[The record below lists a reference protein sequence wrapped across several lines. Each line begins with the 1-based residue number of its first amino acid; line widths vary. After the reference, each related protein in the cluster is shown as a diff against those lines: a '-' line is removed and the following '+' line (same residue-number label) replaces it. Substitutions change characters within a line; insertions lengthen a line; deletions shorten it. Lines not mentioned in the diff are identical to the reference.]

1 MKKITWKNNTVKRNT
16 FKKGVLKK
24 NRLAAAGVILAM
36 ALLAAGCAGETGVQK
51 AEERDGQTTLKIGVC
66 AGPYGDM
73 FTKAVAPYLEE
84 KGYKT
89 EIVEFTDYV
98 QPDMALAEGEID
110 ANLMQHQAYLD
121 QFAKDNQVDIVS
133 VINVP
138 TLGMGIFSDTRSE
151 LSELN
156 EGARVALPA
165 DAVNE
170 TKAGTADILENPK
183 KLEFVTMDA
192 AQISRS
198 LDSVAIGLIPGN
210 YAIAAGMDYRKAL
223 AVERLQEEMKN
234 VIAVR
239 ADEKEGEGSIGSLL
253 KEAVES
259 DAFSR
264 AITED
269 SFYDGFDRPQ
279 WWEEK

>member
-1 MKKITWKNNTVKRNT
+1 
-16 FKKGVLKK
+16 
-24 NRLAAAGVILAM
+24 
-36 ALLAAGCAGETGVQK
+36 
-51 AEERDGQTTLKIGVC
+51 
-66 AGPYGDM
+66 
-73 FTKAVAPYLEE
+73 
-84 KGYKT
+84 
-89 EIVEFTDYV
+89 
-98 QPDMALAEGEID
+98 
-110 ANLMQHQAYLD
+110 
-121 QFAKDNQVDIVS
+121 
-133 VINVP
+133 
-138 TLGMGIFSDTRSE
+138 
-151 LSELN
+151 
-156 EGARVALPA
+156 
-165 DAVNE
+165 
-170 TKAGTADILENPK
+170 
-183 KLEFVTMDA
+183 MDA

-269 SFYDGFDRPQ
+269 SFYDSFDRPQ

>member
-98 QPDMALAEGEID
+98 QPDMALAE
-110 ANLMQHQAYLD
+110 
-121 QFAKDNQVDIVS
+121 
-133 VINVP
+133 
-138 TLGMGIFSDTRSE
+138 
-151 LSELN
+151 LS
-156 EGARVALPA
+156 
-165 DAVNE
+165 
-170 TKAGTADILENPK
+170 
-183 KLEFVTMDA
+183 
-192 AQISRS
+192 
-198 LDSVAIGLIPGN
+198 LIH
-210 YAIAAGMDYRKAL
+210 I
-223 AVERLQEEMKN
+223 
-234 VIAVR
+234 
-239 ADEKEGEGSIGSLL
+239 
-253 KEAVES
+253 
-259 DAFSR
+259 
-264 AITED
+264 
-269 SFYDGFDRPQ
+269 
-279 WWEEK
+279 